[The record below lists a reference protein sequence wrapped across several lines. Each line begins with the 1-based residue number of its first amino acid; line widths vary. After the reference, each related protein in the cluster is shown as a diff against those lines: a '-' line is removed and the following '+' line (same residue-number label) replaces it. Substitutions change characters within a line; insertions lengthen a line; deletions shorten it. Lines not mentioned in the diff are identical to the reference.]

1 MTNYKLIYFTQYGNV
16 IAKTYPTATEA
27 WTAHD
32 ALTATWKKVV
42 KYQDTQN
49 ITDQT
54 HP

>member
-16 IAKTYPTATEA
+16 IAKTFPTSTAA
-27 WTAHD
+27 WTAYD
-32 ALTATWKKVV
+32 AMSAAWKKVV
-42 KYQDTQN
+42 KYQDNQT